1 MKRCLFLLPALCW
14 PAPAWAHGSV
24 PGLQGLYWGMLHPF
38 SSGPQ
43 LLALF
48 SLALLIQQRL
58 PESEDVFHGFWISSL
73 VGAGVAA
80 LGLSGFSPE
89 LLLTLAAIVTGILAA
104 IARRLPF
111 VTMLALGICCG
122 LLSGYLS
129 WPDPSPTGDPVFS
142 TLGAIIGAT
151 LVIVLIAGGS
161 EIVSQATKW
170 PWLPIAIRVAASW
183 ATAISVLLG
192 ALSVR
197 NLP

>member
-1 MKRCLFLLPALCW
+1 MKRWLFLLPALCW

-58 PESEDVFHGFWISSL
+58 PESEDVFHGFWISCL